1 MYVQLQQQLAALEY
15 KLQQAESSQ
24 GSVKQPLQ
32 EQQLPEN
39 LSGKAPQ
46 KPEMAEAVADALH
59 RPHWQNPMAVH
70 LSEAE
75 KAEVHM
81 VAEVAGN
88 QSLADENGAPQSLL
102 AGHPGLLQWEEKK
115 KLQKRIDQLRAKLK
129 VCLYT
134 GAMMQYTRN
143 VSVCSTPLS
152 SVYALLGVSSKHCNR
167 AFLPDIL
174 QLGTS
179 SPCIAK
185 PLTQSN

>member
-1 MYVQLQQQLAALEY
+1 MQGQEAAQHQVAELQQQLAALEY

-46 KPEMAEAVADALH
+46 NPVMAEAVADASH

-75 KAEVHM
+75 KAEVHA
-81 VAEVAGN
+81 VAEAAGN
-88 QSLADENGAPQSLL
+88 QNVVDENEAPQSLL

-115 KLQKRIDQLRAKLK
+115 KMQKHIDQLRAKLK
-129 VCLYT
+129 VWLHT
-134 GAMMQYTRN
+134 GMVMQSTSIKRD
-143 VSVCSTPLS
+143 VSFCSTTLN
-152 SVYALLGVSSKHCNR
+152 SVYALLSVTSKHFER
-167 AFLPDIL
+167 GSVPD
-174 QLGTS
+174 TV
-179 SPCIAK
+179 
-185 PLTQSN
+185 